1 MKKSIQRV
9 GDEGRSR
16 KSGFAERGSGIGV
29 RLDYK
34 GNNRKQ
40 CRVSSKSKGNGT
52 KLRGKRQPSNSTV
65 GEETMA
71 ASVNGRRSS
80 GTCRSKRQIGR
91 GAESERHVGQ
101 QSVEW
106 ICSSGGGRTAR
117 GWSGSDG
124 RGVSG
129 EALKG
134 IV

>member
-1 MKKSIQRV
+1 MMNELRQGVRY
-9 GDEGRSR
+9 EGRSR
-16 KSGFAERGSGIGV
+16 KSCFAERCSGVGI
-29 RLDYK
+29 RLDNK

-40 CRVSSKSKGNGT
+40 RRVSSKNKGNGT
-52 KLRGKRQPSNSTV
+52 ELRDNKRQPSNSMV

-71 ASVNGRRSS
+71 ASVNGQRRS
-80 GTCRSKRQIGR
+80 GTCGSKRQIGR

-124 RGVSG
+124 RV
-129 EALKG
+129 
-134 IV
+134 